1 MKRLVSRFAVA
12 LVGSALMALAA
23 CKSPHVEVTVVNN
36 TGSEVRLLEV
46 DYPSAS
52 FGFDS
57 IAAGASK
64 HYKIQVQDSGN
75 VKVQYNGVGD
85 KQFQSSGPELKQG
98 FQGTL
103 LITLEPGGK
112 AEFVKAG
119 TGG

>member
-12 LVGSALMALAA
+12 LLTSALLPLAA

-36 TGSEVRLLEV
+36 TGAEVRLLEV

-57 IAAGASK
+57 IAPGASK
-64 HYKIQVQDSGN
+64 QYRIQVQDSGN
-75 VKVQYNGVGD
+75 VKVQYTGVGD
-85 KQFQSSGPELKQG
+85 KQFQSTGPELKEG

-103 LITLEPGGK
+103 QITLEPSGK

-119 TGG
+119 ARD

>member
-12 LVGSALMALAA
+12 LLASALLPLVA
-23 CKSPHVEVTVVNN
+23 CKSPHVDVTVVNN
-36 TGSEVRLLEV
+36 TGAEVRLLEV

-64 HYKIQVQDSGN
+64 HYRIQVQDSGN
-75 VKVQYNGVGD
+75 VKVQYTGVGD
-85 KQFQSSGPELKQG
+85 KQFQSTGPELKEG
-98 FQGTL
+98 FHGTL
-103 LITLEPGGK
+103 QITLEPSGE